1 MLSGA
6 RPKNYY
12 FIYLYAMEVTS
23 NSIRM
28 WAEDDKPRE
37 KLVLKGCEALSDAE
51 LIAILLGSGTRDMS
65 AVGLA
70 QQLLRSVDNNLN
82 AFGKLRV
89 EQLQKFKGIG
99 VAKAVTLVAALEL
112 GRRRRVEEALIVPTI
127 TSSRAVFDIM
137 QPILGDLTHEEF
149 WILALNNSHKV
160 IHKFKLS
167 KGGIT
172 GTVVDLRMLFR
183 DLFYCQAVAFIMVHN
198 HPSGALE
205 PSEPDI
211 KLTLKVKEAC
221 RHLDLRLMD
230 HLIVTSTSYY
240 SFADA
245 QKL

>member
-1 MLSGA
+1 
-6 RPKNYY
+6 
-12 FIYLYAMEVTS
+12 MEVTS

-37 KLVLKGCEALSDAE
+37 KLVLKGREALSDAE
-51 LIAILLGSGTRDMS
+51 LIAILLGSGTRELS

-70 QQLLRSVDNNLN
+70 QQLLRSVDYNLN

-112 GRRRRVEEALIVPTI
+112 GRRRRVEEALLVPTI

-137 QPILGDLTHEEF
+137 HPILCDLPHEEF

-160 IHKFKLS
+160 IHKFQLS

-172 GTVVDLRMLFR
+172 GTVVDLRILFR
-183 DLFYCQAVAFIMVHN
+183 SLFDCNAVAFIMVHN
-198 HPSGALE
+198 HPSGALH
-205 PSEPDI
+205 PSEADVN
-211 KLTLKVKEAC
+211 LTIKVKDAS
-221 RHLDLRLMD
+221 RHLDVRLMD
-230 HLIVTSTSYY
+230 HLIITTQNYY
-240 SFADA
+240 SFSDDN
-245 QKL
+245 KL